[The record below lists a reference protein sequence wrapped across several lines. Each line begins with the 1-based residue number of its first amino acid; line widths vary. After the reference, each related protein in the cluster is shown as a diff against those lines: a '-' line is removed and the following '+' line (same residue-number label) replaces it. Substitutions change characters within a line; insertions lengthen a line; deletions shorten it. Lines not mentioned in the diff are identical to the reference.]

1 MEKSELSK
9 AWSIDPRE
17 RIKALSELASGSVSI
32 SNGIPIKRYYR
43 SGVELER
50 MVCIN
55 LGSLQNFCV
64 FFMFK
69 VSFVAGSLF
78 V

>member
-1 MEKSELSK
+1 MEKSDLPK

-32 SNGIPIKRYYR
+32 NHGIPIKRYYR

-50 MVCIN
+50 MVCQV
-55 LGSLQNFCV
+55 LGILSDIIFGALSSCLE
-64 FFMFK
+64 
-69 VSFVAGSLF
+69 SE
-78 V
+78 

>member
-50 MVCIN
+50 MVCNNSKI
-55 LGSLQNFCV
+55 
-64 FFMFK
+64 
-69 VSFVAGSLF
+69 VACFSCSKFLLL
-78 V
+78 